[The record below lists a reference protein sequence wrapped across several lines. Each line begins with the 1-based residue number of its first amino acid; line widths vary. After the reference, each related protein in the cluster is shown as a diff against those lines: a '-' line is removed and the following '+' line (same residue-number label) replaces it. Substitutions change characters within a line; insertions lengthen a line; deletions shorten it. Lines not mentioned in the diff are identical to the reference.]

1 MCTSRHQPRC
11 KPGSALPALNKTFPT
26 SVGGQSLP
34 CNRERK
40 KSKELLEKIPSIF
53 KKIFS
58 KSPCQAVSLNELH
71 SCTHKDQDLQSKGC
85 FYKRNPKTSNL
96 LKKQNQNILFPYEAT
111 PAIPGPEGTEGG
123 RCGQGAP
130 AAAWPRPQPL
140 GGAQPPSHSHSAPV
154 PPSSSCN
161 TQSPGK
167 YFMPRHSPGGAH
179 LVALWMDEN
188 GKGPS
193 GMAAPC
199 CQLQDK
205 TQRLPH
211 AAQGC
216 SPQAQSEGLGV
227 AAGQAPRCW
236 VGSSPPPAKAGRRL
250 RLAASITDSSGGI
263 SAKPPAGGCLLSPEM
278 FLPGS
283 VLRRAPASHTSLQ
296 AQHICNAN
304 RLGDQGIRGSAASH
318 GSGSH

>member
-71 SCTHKDQDLQSKGC
+71 SCMHKDQDLQSKGC

-111 PAIPGPEGTEGG
+111 PAIPSPEGTEGG

-130 AAAWPRPQPL
+130 AAAWPRTPAPWGCAAPL
-140 GGAQPPSHSHSAPV
+140 AQPQRPGATQQLVQHLEPGQIFSAK
-154 PPSSSCN
+154 
-161 TQSPGK
+161 TR
-167 YFMPRHSPGGAH
+167 PR
-179 LVALWMDEN
+179 
-188 GKGPS
+188 
-193 GMAAPC
+193 
-199 CQLQDK
+199 
-205 TQRLPH
+205 R
-211 AAQGC
+211 
-216 SPQAQSEGLGV
+216 
-227 AAGQAPRCW
+227 
-236 VGSSPPPAKAGRRL
+236 
-250 RLAASITDSSGGI
+250 DSS
-263 SAKPPAGGCLLSPEM
+263 
-278 FLPGS
+278 
-283 VLRRAPASHTSLQ
+283 
-296 AQHICNAN
+296 
-304 RLGDQGIRGSAASH
+304 RGTVD
-318 GSGSH
+318 G